1 VRWDKVLDFNNVQK
15 IIALLAARH
24 MDKISIADYSM
35 LVNAYQLRN
44 EMQAL
49 EALLQITSTLVKKDV
64 NDAELY
70 KLIEQSVVIQA

>member
-1 VRWDKVLDFNNVQK
+1 MLDWDSVPR
-15 IIALLAARH
+15 IMALLAARH

-35 LVNAYQLRN
+35 LVNAYQLKN

-49 EALLQITSTLVKKDV
+49 EALLQITRTLVKKDV

-70 KLIEQSVVIQA
+70 KLIDQAVVIQA